1 MKISA
6 FNPIVAIQPVFPVTP
21 RPEATSAAMAPTI
34 AKDQGSTPQQVAR
47 FTSALIQQSQSL
59 SQRDLVISSTALQS
73 KAMKLGE
80 LYQLLMGTQD
90 LNLDSVVR
98 NLRKELKRQVI
109 DNSILDEVLRS
120 AGGDAAKA
128 HVMLQAAARQAFN
141 EGASEEHVLLSQQL
155 RVLRHQH
162 GNRARAGINT
172 ARAFARSSLNPRR
185 RQTLRDLYYNGVVGQ
200 PTISSLIDTL
210 LGQEEGEHHFEPT
223 LRDLRSAIA
232 DDMAAFTPSSTRQQ
246 LRTLMHGLNT
256 ARHVSTLLHNCEHLL
271 GRMRG
276 KNPALQLN
284 APTFLKHLLVLSGK
298 GMNLHETLQLTQ
310 FIGGSQ
316 LKHQLSFLNGLR
328 PMLQQLPIL
337 LWKDLKARQNALG
350 NLLMLM
356 AELTQQEQKLAKGRP
371 A

>member
-1 MKISA
+1 MKISG
-6 FNPIVAIQPVFPVTP
+6 FTPILAIPPVSPVTARNGVSSDLLAP
-21 RPEATSAAMAPTI
+21 MIAT
-34 AKDQGSTPQQVAR
+34 DQGTSPQQIAR
-47 FTSALIQQSQSL
+47 FTSALIQKSRML
-59 SQRDLVISSTALQS
+59 SQRELVISSTALQS

-90 LNLDSVVR
+90 TS
-98 NLRKELKRQVI
+98 
-109 DNSILDEVLRS
+109 LDEAVRSMRRDLTREVVDDDVLDQVLTC
-120 AGGDAAKA
+120 ADGDVAKA
-128 HVMLQAAARQAFN
+128 HVMLQAAARQAYN
-141 EGASEEHVLLSQQL
+141 EGATDEHQRLAHHLK
-155 RVLRHQH
+155 VLRHRH
-162 GNRARAGINT
+162 GSRARAGINT
-172 ARAFARSSLNPRR
+172 ARAFARSTLNPRR
-185 RQTLRDLYYNGVVGQ
+185 RQNLRDLYYNGVVGQ
-200 PTISSLIDTL
+200 QTISSLIDTL
-210 LGQEEGEHHFEPT
+210 LGQDEGEREFEPT

-232 DDMAAFTPSSTRQQ
+232 DDLAAFTPSTTRQQ

-256 ARHVSTLLHNCEHLL
+256 ARHVSTLLQSCEHLL

-310 FIGGSQ
+310 FVGGSQ

-337 LWKDLKARQNALG
+337 LWKDLKARQGALG

-356 AELTQQEQKLAKGRP
+356 AELTQQEQNQAKGSR